1 MQDLSTGPASREMP
15 KKIVRIS
22 PNIIIEMGC
31 RENET
36 DGSVYPAVSFCKY
49 KRNSYSH
56 AKNAFVGRAIEISF
70 GLRTAKIAADA
81 INAYLNSV
89 SNKYN

>member
-1 MQDLSTGPASREMP
+1 MQDLSTAPASREMP

-22 PNIIIEMGC
+22 PNIILEMGC

-36 DGSVYPAVSFCKY
+36 DGSVYPAIAFCKY

-56 AKNAFVGRAIEISF
+56 SRNAFVGRAIEISF
-70 GLRTAKIAADA
+70 GLRTAKIAVDT
-81 INAYLNSV
+81 INLYLESV
-89 SNKYN
+89 MNKY